1 MITAILLGAAHTHVN
16 YLLAEVAATSDLTVV
31 AAADPDRANRS
42 TLLAGP
48 VAPVL
53 DDARAALDAHPAQV
67 AVLCGIY
74 GARADLVVECLNR
87 GMAVLADKPLCTSL
101 DQLTMISNT
110 LAASSGSLSVI
121 FDKRLTPETR
131 ALVDLVDAGELGDL
145 AMVASTGPHK
155 LLRHCCP
162 EWFFS
167 RAGDGGIANDLPVH
181 DIDILLQLTHARSG
195 RVSALTGNRALPEL
209 TEFDDHVAVLLQVA
223 PDPDAAP
230 RLFTAADD
238 RRQLAAATG
247 IGRARHYRMRVIGTR
262 GAAKLVDWG
271 LRRPHGDHS

>member
-1 MITAILLGAAHTHVN
+1 MITAILLGAAHAHVN

-42 TLLAGP
+42 TLLAGL

-53 DDARAALDAHPAQV
+53 DDAMAALDAHPAQV

-101 DQLTMISNT
+101 DQLTMISNA

-155 LLRHCCP
+155 LLRHSRP

-167 RAGDGGIANDLPVH
+167 RAGYGGIANDLPVH

-195 RVSALTGNRALPEL
+195 RGVRAHRQSCATRADRVRRPRRRPAAGRPRSGRRPALVHGR
-209 TEFDDHVAVLLQVA
+209 
-223 PDPDAAP
+223 
-230 RLFTAADD
+230 DD

-247 IGRARHYRMRVIGTR
+247 IGRARSLPDAGHRHPRHGGGR
-262 GAAKLVDWG
+262 LG